1 MPASKVINIY
11 YMGFAAKTQNLMNT
25 VDAGEAPG
33 LSPVYITDRNRES
46 NKQPTLYDALG
57 VPPTAELRLA
67 FNIRQLELQEEAA
80 NKGAHAALERV
91 YKILA
96 RPRLK
101 PCDDAL
107 LKDPEAR
114 SCFLT
119 AVSGLI
125 WRLGRCEAADVLAP
139 LHYKKPLVALAPP
152 GNQFAGGGWPF
163 RKEKLETG
171 SQ

>member
-114 SCFLT
+114 SCLLT
-119 AVSGLI
+119 AVSGLS
-125 WRLGRCEAADVLAP
+125 WRLGRCEA
-139 LHYKKPLVALAPP
+139 
-152 GNQFAGGGWPF
+152 
-163 RKEKLETG
+163 
-171 SQ
+171 